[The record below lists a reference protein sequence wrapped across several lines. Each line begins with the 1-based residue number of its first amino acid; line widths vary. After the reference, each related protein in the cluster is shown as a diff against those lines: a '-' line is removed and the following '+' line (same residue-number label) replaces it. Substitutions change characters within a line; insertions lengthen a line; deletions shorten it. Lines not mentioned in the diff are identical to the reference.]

1 MTTGTHIGDGVYADF
16 DGWNI
21 WLRTGDGNNNEIAI
35 EPETWTALLTFMSE
49 TRASYLR
56 PQGTGRLCSHVSDA
70 AGAAMTPSTTIE
82 ELVGRVEAATGP
94 DHSEA
99 RDD

>member
-49 TRASYLR
+49 TRASYLDHKKQDAFAR
-56 PQGTGRLCSHVSDA
+56 MFPTPQA
-70 AGAAMTPSTTIE
+70 QP
-82 ELVGRVEAATGP
+82 
-94 DHSEA
+94 
-99 RDD
+99 